1 MQKNVYIKTFGCQMN
16 ERDSEIMGQVLSSLG
31 YIEGIEIENADLVIV
46 NTCSIRAKAEQKVM
60 SLLGSLRKIKAQK
73 PEMKI
78 CVAGCVAQQESK
90 QLLEKMPHID
100 LIIGT
105 QHIYKIGHWLEEVQ
119 AKGHAIII
127 TGMDDSFSIPD
138 FIPGWRNSNLEKQ
151 NHPDFRK
158 FVTIMQGCNNYCSY
172 CIVPYTR
179 GREISRNYSDIIDE
193 VKYLV
198 NNGIQ
203 EITLLGQN
211 VNSYGCNTT
220 TQASQPPCSFPDLLH
235 RVAEVADL
243 QRLRFTTSH
252 PKDLSDELIRCFKDI
267 EILCPQFHLPVQ
279 SGSDAILTKMN
290 RKYSIQNY
298 FEKIDKLLSS
308 RPGIAL
314 TTDIII
320 GFPGETE
327 QDFLLTMDLLEKIRF
342 HGSFSFKYSDRPG
355 TASCLLPDKVA
366 EEIKS
371 QRLAI
376 FQARQDDIS
385 LERNREYVGTTQKVM
400 IELVKKGAFQGR
412 TGTNHIVH
420 VEEETTLQPGNVI
433 DISIIHAG
441 QHSLK
446 GKIPH

>member
-1 MQKNVYIKTFGCQMN
+1 MN

-31 YIEGIEIENADLVIV
+31 YVEGMEIETADLVIL

-60 SLLGSLRKIKAQK
+60 SLLGSLRKIKTQK

-78 CVAGCVAQQESK
+78 CVAGCVAQQGSRH
-90 QLLEKMPHID
+90 LLEKMPHID

-105 QHIYKIGHWLEEVQ
+105 QHIYNIGHWLEEAQ
-119 AKGHAIII
+119 ARGYALIK
-127 TGMDDSFSIPD
+127 TEMDDSFAIPN
-138 FIPGWRNSNLEKQ
+138 FIPGDTRPSPEKQ
-151 NHPDFRK
+151 NPRDFRK

-172 CIVPYTR
+172 CVVPYTR
-179 GREISRNYSDIIDE
+179 GKEISRKSTDIINE
-193 VKYLV
+193 VKSLV
-198 NNGIQ
+198 NNGIK
-203 EITLLGQN
+203 EVTLLGQN
-211 VNSYGCNTT
+211 VNSYGRNSNQ
-220 TQASQPPCSFPDLLH
+220 QANQHSSSFPELLH
-235 RVAEVADL
+235 QVAEVPGL
-243 QRLRFTTSH
+243 ERLRFTTSH

-267 EILCPQFHLPVQ
+267 QILCPQFHLPVQ

-290 RKYSIQNY
+290 RKYSIQDY
-298 FEKIDKLLSS
+298 LEKIDKLLNS

-314 TTDIII
+314 TTDIIV
-320 GFPGETE
+320 GFPGESE

-355 TASCLLPDKVA
+355 TTSCSLPDKVT

-371 QRLAI
+371 RRLAL

-385 LERNREYVGTTQKVM
+385 LERNREYVGTTQQIM
-400 IELVKKGAFQGR
+400 IELVKKTAFQGR

-420 VEEETTLQPGNVI
+420 VEEETLLLPGDVI

-446 GKIPH
+446 GRIPH